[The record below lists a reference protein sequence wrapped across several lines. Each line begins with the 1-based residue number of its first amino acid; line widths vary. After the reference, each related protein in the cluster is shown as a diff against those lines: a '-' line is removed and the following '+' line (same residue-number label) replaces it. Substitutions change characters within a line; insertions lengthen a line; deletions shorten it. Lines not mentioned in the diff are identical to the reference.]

1 MSVQRVLFGKRA
13 LLSVFLVL
21 ASIVPLFQPQDAQ
34 AAQISNRT
42 LVLVAGTT
50 DGASKAGGVVNHL
63 YTFTTGS
70 TANIG
75 SIKFEYCTIA
85 VAVGVACTTPTG
97 LVTTSATIGS
107 QSGATGFTLTT
118 TNAGSPYLTRGVA
131 AIPAG
136 TALTY
141 QLNTITNPTDENT
154 SFYVRITTFESVNAT
169 TGAKDIGTVAASTS
183 TQIIL
188 SGTMPESLTFCT
200 GGAISTVGGVPD
212 CTSATSGSIEFSDL
226 FSPSS
231 TSTASSQM
239 AASTNA
245 NTGYV
250 ITVNGPTLTS
260 GTNEIPPMAAAGV
273 GVKGSGQF
281 GMNLKA
287 NTGATSTI
295 PVGSEIGDVSNGV
308 ERKAQSLTGYDT
320 VDTFKFTSG
329 DTIADS
335 ANGGA
340 GPTNS
345 QIYTASYIVNVEA
358 RQIAGTY
365 TTTLTYICTATF

>member
-1 MSVQRVLFGKRA
+1 MSVRRVLFGKRA

-21 ASIVPLFQPQDAQ
+21 ASIAPTFQPQDAQ
-34 AAQISNRT
+34 AAQISNRKLT
-42 LVLVAGTT
+42 LVAGAT
-50 DGASKAGGVVNHL
+50 DGGSKAGGVVNHL

-70 TANIG
+70 TASIG
-75 SIKFEYCTIA
+75 SILFQYCTA
-85 VAVGVACTTPTG
+85 ASGLTCTTPTG

-107 QSGATGFTLTT
+107 QSGATGFTATT
-118 TNAGSPYLTRGVA
+118 TTAGAPYLTRAVA
-131 AIPAG
+131 SIPAG
-136 TALTY
+136 TVLSY
-141 QLNTITNPTDENT
+141 QLNTITNPTTVNQA
-154 SFYVRITTFESVNAT
+154 FYVRITTFTSVNVT
-169 TGAKDIGTVAASTS
+169 TGAADIGTVAASTS

-188 SGTMPESLTFCT
+188 TGTMPESLTFCT
-200 GGAISTVGGVPD
+200 GGTITAVAGVPD
-212 CTSATSGSIEFSDL
+212 CSTATSGSISFNQF
-226 FSPSS
+226 FSPSD
-231 TSTASSQM
+231 TATASSQM

-260 GTNEIPPMAAAGV
+260 GSNTIPAMAAAGASA
-273 GVKGSGQF
+273 KGTAQF

-287 NTGATSTI
+287 NTATTSLPTIGSDISTA
-295 PVGSEIGDVSNGV
+295 SNGV

-320 VDTFKFTSG
+320 VDSFKFTSG
-329 DTIADS
+329 DTIANS
-335 ANGGA
+335 AVGGA

-345 QIYTASYIVNVEA
+345 QIYTSSYIVNVEA